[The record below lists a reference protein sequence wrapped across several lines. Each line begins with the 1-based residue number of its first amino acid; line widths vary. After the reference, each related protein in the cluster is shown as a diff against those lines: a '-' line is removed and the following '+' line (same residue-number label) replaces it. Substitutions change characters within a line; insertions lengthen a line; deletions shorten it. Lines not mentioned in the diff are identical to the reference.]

1 MSETPAAARPLA
13 IWIVY
18 LILFLQGAAVILF
31 TIGSVLT
38 SEAAV
43 LDTAGQIALVVLY
56 LLAGVV
62 LMILGFRIFLGAAG
76 ARTPTMVLQLLLVIL
91 SFSFFAGGTPLV
103 GVIFLVPAAAVLVLL
118 FTPASQS
125 WLEANSGPR
134 FS

>member
-1 MSETPAAARPLA
+1 MSETPAPVRPLA

-31 TIGSVLT
+31 ILGSLLT
-38 SEAAV
+38 SEATV
-43 LDTAGQIALVVLY
+43 LDTAGQVALVVLY

-62 LMILGFRIFLGAAG
+62 LIILGFRIFLGASG
-76 ARTPTMVLQLLLVIL
+76 ARTPVMVLQLLLVIL
-91 SFSFFAGGTPLV
+91 SISFFTGGTPLV
-103 GVIFLVPAAAVLVLL
+103 GVIFLVPSATVLVLL
-118 FTPASQS
+118 FAPAAQN